1 MIVKKMKFTEKEQ
14 LEHIRLRPG
23 MYLGRLGDGDHL
35 KDGIYRMLQEVVNN
49 SIEEHLQG
57 YGENIEVS
65 IEDGRT
71 VSVRDYGRGQLL
83 EERDRSGI
91 PCTKT
96 IRGFYLTKRIYI

>member
-1 MIVKKMKFTEKEQ
+1 MRFTEKEQ
-14 LEHIRLRPG
+14 LEHIRLRLG
-23 MYLGRLGDGDHL
+23 MYIGRLGDGGHP
-35 KDGIYRMLQEVVNN
+35 KDRIYRMLQEVLNN

-96 IRGFYLTKRIYI
+96 IRGFYLTNKDIRIKDK

>member
-1 MIVKKMKFTEKEQ
+1 MRFTEKEQ

-23 MYLGRLGDGDHL
+23 MYIGRLGDGGHP
-35 KDGIYRMLQEVVNN
+35 KDRIYRMLQEVLNN